1 MGLNELSE
9 NGITQ
14 KILYFLTVRTLTS
27 STNPLRHVRKSR
39 ILLYVALQLAAFGA
53 TFAITQ
59 TIGRLV

>member
-14 KILYFLTVRTLTS
+14 KILYFLTDRTLTS

-39 ILLYVALQLAAFGA
+39 ILLYVAL
-53 TFAITQ
+53 
-59 TIGRLV
+59 